1 MDKKGRILNGK
12 FNFKAMPDG
21 SLDKTKVICIYCR
34 CELRYHRSTSSLKYH
49 LLAKHTAE
57 AENLPR
63 QMQTMLDSFQ
73 RRRMDNSTT
82 NKLSTA
88 IAKWVAT
95 AWRPIDIVEDEGL
108 LEIIRIA
115 SNDCTYELP
124 SRATTVAKIHNLY
137 EDEKAKVEE
146 ALGQT
151 NTVALTEDYWTFRS
165 NHSCLGITAHYLSPQ
180 WELKSHVLTVMETEE
195 QHFAD
200 TCAEQFLQVAR
211 QWGIEHKVSTLTTD
225 GACNV
230 VAAASQLPVEHMP
243 CIAHSLHRAIT
254 VSLQN
259 SPFNSALAKCRKVIG
274 HFNHSPPNALE
285 LEQQQIAH
293 FHIKES
299 LTQDVSTKWNST
311 LEMIKHVLRNQEP
324 LRDALALHPTNVT
337 MPTTAE
343 VEKLKKL
350 ETVLEHCRYITE
362 LLGGEKF
369 VSCSV
374 VLPAL
379 CHLSRVMEVSEYDPA
394 YMVKFKETFKAE
406 MEKHKEKTN
415 IMWLRVATALDP
427 RFKGLKCLSRADRA
441 EVWRLISALLR
452 ERQRPAQPE
461 QPATYEPSKKRSALM
476 FASES
481 SSDEEED
488 YIEKCVERYRAEP
501 TIDIE
506 DCPQKWWSKHE
517 GAHSE
522 MAYLARMYLATP
534 ATSIPCERLF
544 SLSGHVF
551 QNKRAALSSQNVK
564 MHVCLSNWV
573 SAK

>member
-1 MDKKGRILNGK
+1 
-12 FNFKAMPDG
+12 
-21 SLDKTKVICIYCR
+21 
-34 CELRYHRSTSSLKYH
+34 
-49 LLAKHTAE
+49 
-57 AENLPR
+57 
-63 QMQTMLDSFQ
+63 
-73 RRRMDNSTT
+73 
-82 NKLSTA
+82 
-88 IAKWVAT
+88 
-95 AWRPIDIVEDEGL
+95 
-108 LEIIRIA
+108 
-115 SNDCTYELP
+115 
-124 SRATTVAKIHNLY
+124 
-137 EDEKAKVEE
+137 
-146 ALGQT
+146 
-151 NTVALTEDYWTFRS
+151 
-165 NHSCLGITAHYLSPQ
+165 
-180 WELKSHVLTVMETEE
+180 
-195 QHFAD
+195 
-200 TCAEQFLQVAR
+200 
-211 QWGIEHKVSTLTTD
+211 
-225 GACNV
+225 
-230 VAAASQLPVEHMP
+230 
-243 CIAHSLHRAIT
+243 
-254 VSLQN
+254 
-259 SPFNSALAKCRKVIG
+259 
-274 HFNHSPPNALE
+274 
-285 LEQQQIAH
+285 
-293 FHIKES
+293 
-299 LTQDVSTKWNST
+299 
-311 LEMIKHVLRNQEP
+311 
-324 LRDALALHPTNVT
+324 

-427 RFKGLKCLSRADRA
+427 RFKGLKCLSRPDRA

-551 QNKRAALSSQNVK
+551 QNKRAALSSENVK

>member
-1 MDKKGRILNGK
+1 MDKEKGLLNGK
-12 FNFKAMPDG
+12 FHFKAMPDG

-34 CELRYHRSTSSLKYH
+34 CELSYHRSTSSPKYH
-49 LLAKHTAE
+49 LLAKHTGNAE
-57 AENLPR
+57 SPLPSCQR
-63 QMQTMLDSFQ
+63 QTTLDSFQ
-73 RRRMDNSTT
+73 RRRLDNSTT

-95 AWRPIDIVEDEGL
+95 TCRLINIVEDEEL

-115 SNDCTYELP
+115 SNDCKYELP
-124 SRATTVAKIHNLY
+124 SRATTVTKIHNLY

-151 NTVALTEDYWTFRS
+151 NTVALTGDYWTSLS
-165 NHSCLGITAHYLSPQ
+165 NHSYLG
-180 WELKSHVLTVMETEE
+180 SHALTVMKTEE

-200 TCAEQFLQVAR
+200 TCAEHFMQVAR

-225 GACNV
+225 SAHNM
-230 VAAASQLPVEHMP
+230 VAVARQLPFEHMP
-243 CIAHSLHRAIT
+243 CVAHSLHRAIT

-274 HFNHSPPNALE
+274 HFKHSPPNALE

-293 FHIKES
+293 FHKKES
-299 LTQDVSTKWNST
+299 LASSNTVRNLGVIFDQDMSFNAH
-311 LEMIKHVLRNQEP
+311 IKQICKTAFFHLRNISKIRNI
-324 LRDALALHPTNVT
+324 L
-337 MPTTAE
+337 
-343 VEKLKKL
+343 
-350 ETVLEHCRYITE
+350 YITE

-379 CHLSRVMEVSEYDPA
+379 CHQSRVMEVSEDDPA

-406 MEKHKEKTN
+406 MEKRKEKTN
-415 IMWLRVATALDP
+415 IIWLRVATALDP
-427 RFKGLKCLSRADRA
+427 RFKDLKCLRRPDRA
-441 EVWRLISALLR
+441 EVWRLISALLRER

-476 FASES
+476 LASES

-488 YIEKCVERYRAEP
+488 CIEKCVERYRAEP

-522 MAYLARMYLATP
+522 MAYLAREYLATP

-544 SLSGHVF
+544 SLSGHVV
-551 QNKRAALSSQNVK
+551 QKKRAALSSENVK
-564 MHVCLSNWV
+564 MLVCLSNWF
-573 SAK
+573 SAKKQK